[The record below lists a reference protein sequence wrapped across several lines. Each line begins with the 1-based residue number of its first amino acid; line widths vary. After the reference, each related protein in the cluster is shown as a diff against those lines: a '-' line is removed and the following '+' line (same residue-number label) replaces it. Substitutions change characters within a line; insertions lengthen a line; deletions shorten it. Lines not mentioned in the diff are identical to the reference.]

1 MKLGKYVEWS
11 IYTGHRH
18 GFSINKLW
26 VALNSWPNL
35 MVGVCITWRCWE
47 SYSFDVQS
55 AHRKSR
61 FSEHSRSEAPRQL
74 LGSELQVF
82 LQGPGLYQLS
92 VSGTGSQD
100 FLPSLSLTWM
110 HVSAQPRTLQGIKKK
125 PLFLHSFIFWRD
137 LEHGVNGVVGVI
149 CRVLF
154 NQLLGWFVGK
164 GALSKPTFT
173 DKGGDLVSM
182 PWNCPPFC

>member
-18 GFSINKLW
+18 GFSINKPW

-35 MVGVCITWRCWE
+35 MVGVCITWRYWV

-55 AHRKSR
+55 THRKSC

-82 LQGPGLYQLS
+82 LQGTGLYQLS
-92 VSGTGSQD
+92 LLGTGSQD
-100 FLPSLSLTWM
+100 FFPSLSLAWV
-110 HVSAQPRTLQGIKKK
+110 HISACPNIYSACKS
-125 PLFLHSFIFWRD
+125 LFLHSFIFWRD
-137 LEHGVNGVVGVI
+137 LKCGVNQVVGVT
-149 CRVLF
+149 CRVFF
-154 NQLLGWFVGK
+154 NQFLGWFVGK
-164 GALSKPTFT
+164 GAFAPVWSC
-173 DKGGDLVSM
+173 LVFPNS
-182 PWNCPPFC
+182 PSQLR

>member
-1 MKLGKYVEWS
+1 M
-11 IYTGHRH
+11 
-18 GFSINKLW
+18 
-26 VALNSWPNL
+26 
-35 MVGVCITWRCWE
+35 

-92 VSGTGSQD
+92 FSATGSQD

-110 HVSAQPRTLQGIKKK
+110 HMSACPRTLHGS
-125 PLFLHSFIFWRD
+125 PSSYTASSF
-137 LEHGVNGVVGVI
+137 EETMNVV
-149 CRVLF
+149 
-154 NQLLGWFVGK
+154 
-164 GALSKPTFT
+164 
-173 DKGGDLVSM
+173 
-182 PWNCPPFC
+182 